1 MIINSII
8 LFLSAMAGGLYA
20 LRVTKTKESQVKS
33 ILVFAGSFLFSITIV
48 HILPELF
55 ETHKDQFYIGIFI
68 LIGFFFQQILEY
80 FTSGVEHGHM
90 HVHKHGNEHSAWSGF
105 SLMVA
110 LCIHAFLEGT
120 ILAHPDVIHGAHSQ
134 GTLLT
139 GVVLHKIPAALA
151 LMTVLSCHYNQKK
164 RQMILLLIFALASPF
179 GVLAGHWL
187 EPAGLISEEG
197 MVMLFAFVAG
207 NFLHISTTIFIESS
221 PEHQWNSK
229 KLIISLLGAGL
240 AILSES
246 FFS

>member
-1 MIINSII
+1 MIVNSIV
-8 LFLSAMAGGLYA
+8 LFVSALLGGLYA

-33 ILVFAGSFLFSITIV
+33 VLVFAGSFLFSITVV

-55 ETHKDQFYIGIFI
+55 ETHKNQFHIGLFI
-68 LIGFFFQQILEY
+68 LLGFFFQQILEY

-90 HVHKHGNEHSAWSGF
+90 HVHKHGNEHSAWSGV
-105 SLMVA
+105 SLMAA

-120 ILAHPDVIHGAHSQ
+120 ILAHPGVIHDGHSQ

-139 GVVLHKIPAALA
+139 GVVLHKVPAALA
-151 LMTVLSCHYNQKK
+151 LMTVLSCHYQK
-164 RQMILLLIFALASPF
+164 RRTQLILLLIFALASPL
-179 GVLAGHWL
+179 GVVAGHGFGPL
-187 EPAGLISEEG
+187 GLFSEVG

-221 PEHQWNSK
+221 PEHHWNSK

-240 AILSES
+240 AVVSEMLY
-246 FFS
+246 

>member
-1 MIINSII
+1 MLTNSTI
-8 LFLSAMAGGLYA
+8 LFISALAGGWYA
-20 LRVTKTKESQVKS
+20 MRATQTKESQIKN
-33 ILVFAGSFLFSITIV
+33 ILVFAGSFLFSVTIV

-55 ETHKDQFYIGIFI
+55 ETHKDQFHIGMFI
-68 LIGFFFQQILEY
+68 LAGFFFQQILEY

-90 HVHKHGNEHSAWSGF
+90 HVHKHGNKHSAVSGV
-105 SLMVA
+105 SLMLA

-120 ILAHPDVIHGAHSQ
+120 ILAHPDVIHSGHSN

-151 LMTVLSCHYNQKK
+151 LMTVLSCHYKQ
-164 RQMILLLIFALASPF
+164 RSTRILLLLIFALASPL
-179 GVLAGHWL
+179 GVLAGHGL
-187 EPAGLISEEG
+187 EPLGWISESG

-221 PEHQWNSK
+221 PEHQWNSR

-246 FFS
+246 FF

>member
-1 MIINSII
+1 M
-8 LFLSAMAGGLYA
+8 LLHTLVLLLSALLGGLYA
-20 LRVTKTKESQVKS
+20 LQAAKAKASNVKD

-55 ETHKDQFYIGIFI
+55 ETHQNQFHIGMFI
-68 LIGFFFQQILEY
+68 LAGFFFQQVLEY

-90 HVHKHGNEHSAWSGF
+90 HVHDRNKGHSFWSGL
-105 SLMVA
+105 SLMAA
-110 LCIHAFLEGT
+110 LCTHAFLEGT
-120 ILAHPDVIHGAHSQ
+120 ILAHPEVIHSDHSQ

-151 LMTVLSCHYNQKK
+151 LMTVLSCQYKERKTQL
-164 RQMILLLIFALASPF
+164 ILLVLFSLASPL

-187 EPAGLISEEG
+187 GPLGILSESD

-221 PEHQWNSK
+221 PEHRWNSK
-229 KLIISLLGAGL
+229 KLIISFIGAGV
-240 AILSES
+240 AILAEL
-246 FFS
+246 FS